1 MITDGH
7 MIPRLPEVVYNVC
20 EKVRGSNM
28 KLLIVDNLGAGIKDG
43 STYEFVRAFAQD
55 GDEVVIRPTD
65 GHTRIEGM
73 LGDAESFDGVIAA
86 GGDGTVAAVCSA
98 LRFSGV
104 PILPFPAGTANLTT
118 LNLDSPDEVHALAK
132 LVREMRTLD
141 FDLGEFETSH
151 GKTCFVMMAGAG
163 FDGSIMKTAAP
174 LKQRLGSLAYYQAVM
189 QNVTPPVAHFT
200 LDLDGVREEVDALG
214 VLGINF
220 SQMQAGVSITHENRP
235 RDGLLDIALLK
246 GKTAFDLIPAAG
258 AALRDIMGDEPS
270 RAQVEFRRAR
280 EVHATFEPA
289 LDTQYDGEP
298 LQTESEFTLRVLSSA
313 TRFFVTEDTYRTFA

>member
-1 MITDGH
+1 M
-7 MIPRLPEVVYNVC
+7 YNDW
-20 EKVRGSNM
+20 EKVRGSIM
-28 KLLIVDNLGAGIKDG
+28 KLLIIDNQGAGLKDG
-43 STYEFVRAFAQD
+43 STYDFVRAFAKD

-65 GHTRIEGM
+65 GHTRIEDI
-73 LGDAESFDGVIAA
+73 LGDAGAFDGVVAA

-118 LNLDSPDEVHALAK
+118 LNLNSPDEVHALAA
-132 LVREMRTLD
+132 LVREMRILD

-174 LKQRLGSLAYYQAVM
+174 LKQRLGPLAYYQAVM
-189 QNVTPPVAHFT
+189 QHVTPPVAHFV
-200 LDLDGVREEVDALG
+200 LDIDGVREEVDALG

-220 SQMQAGVSITHENRP
+220 SQVQAGVSITHENRP
-235 RDGLLDIALLK
+235 RDGFLDIALLK
-246 GKTAFDLIPAAG
+246 GKTAFDLIPAVG
-258 AALRDIMGDEPS
+258 AAILDVEGDVPS

-280 EVHATFEPA
+280 EVHATFLPS

-298 LQTESEFTLRVLSSA
+298 LETESEFTLRVLPSA
-313 TRFFVTEDTYRTFA
+313 TRFFVTEETYRTFA